1 MVSRT
6 TDRGDAGRDPSMEDV
21 HTIPELGVEIRE
33 LRREL
38 RGYVQGHDR
47 EHVRMMAES
56 ARAHQMMTEDVHQ
69 IRNELLPAVRANTE
83 WRLTRLGQ
91 EQLIKWLVGSN
102 AAVLAGLGI
111 SVVAL
116 LLDGSS

>member
-1 MVSRT
+1 MGNP
-6 TDRGDAGRDPSMEDV
+6 TDSAGRDHDPSMEDV

-47 EHVRMMAES
+47 EHVRMMDES
-56 ARAHQMMTEDVHQ
+56 TRAHQMMTADVHT

-111 SVVAL
+111 SLVAL
-116 LLDGSS
+116 LLHGSS